1 MGNKKARANVQKA
14 KASAST
20 TPNGPASKSA
30 EDIVNRVTVDGKP
43 ESNSASPPA
52 SIPSSSAA
60 PTDAGSISPTQS
72 EPSPSPEQEDPI
84 KAAEKVKESGN
95 VAFKAGRYGVAIDH
109 YTEAIQLNPAEPAYL
124 TNRAAAYMG
133 LKRFR
138 PALED
143 CQHAATLQSSS
154 PSPKTLLRLARCQLA
169 LGSSIAASSAIK
181 DILSIEPSNTQA
193 IQLRDKVKTLEGH
206 VKNFE
211 NARAKKEWGL
221 ARLALDKCLQAIE
234 GEGGEI
240 PEEWRIWRVELELAR
255 GNWEGANMA
264 ANDALRI
271 NSNSP
276 DILVLRG
283 RVLFLSGR
291 LEQAKTHA
299 QNALRLD
306 PSCAP
311 AQKLR
316 KRVKEVERL
325 KEEGN
330 TAFKSGKLDE
340 AVEKYTGA
348 LEQIGESEEEGKGG
362 QIRATLLSNRA
373 TTLLKLSK
381 HQEAL
386 TDTDNSLL
394 LFPNSFK
401 ALRTRARIHLHLE
414 SYDASIADFKSAI
427 QQAQTE
433 GSATDNDVRAL
444 KVELKKA
451 EAALKRSKTKDYYKI
466 LGVQRDCGDSDIKKA
481 YRRES
486 LKHHPDKASCLRTF
500 SYGGDEEKFKLVVEA
515 HAVLSDPQRRARYD
529 MGEDEDGLSDG
540 AGMGGGGGF
549 NHVDLS
555 ELFAQFN
562 GGGGGGGFGGGPFG
576 GGGGY
581 GGGGGGFNS
590 FGGGGGAGAGG
601 RRGGAGFHSH
611 GFPF

>member
-1 MGNKKARANVQKA
+1 MANKKARSNVPKA
-14 KASAST
+14 KAAASATASPKGT
-20 TPNGPASKSA
+20 ASKVA
-30 EDIVNRVTVDGKP
+30 EDIVNRVTVDGKA
-43 ESNSASPPA
+43 E
-52 SIPSSSAA
+52 SSSANSPTSSSSSTV
-60 PTDAGSISPTQS
+60 PTDAESSSTSPARP
-72 EPSPSPEQEDPI
+72 EPSTSPEQEDPV
-84 KAAEKVKESGN
+84 KAAEKVKEQGN
-95 VAFKAGRYGVAIDH
+95 VAFKAGRYGSAIDS

-143 CQHAATLQSSS
+143 CQHAAALQSSS

-169 LGSSIAASSAIK
+169 LGSSIAASSTIK
-181 DILSIEPSNTQA
+181 DILSIESSNAQA
-193 IQLRDKVKTLEGH
+193 IQLREKVKTLEGH

-234 GEGGEI
+234 GEGGET

-255 GNWEGANMA
+255 GNWEAAGMA

-271 NSNSP
+271 NPNSP
-276 DILVLRG
+276 DTLVLRG
-283 RVLFLSGR
+283 RVLFLTGK
-291 LEQAKTHA
+291 LEQARTHA

-306 PSCAP
+306 PSCEP

-316 KRVKEVERL
+316 KRIKEVERL

-330 TAFKSGKLDE
+330 TAFKASKLDE
-340 AVEKYTGA
+340 AVEKYTEA
-348 LEQIGESEEEGKGG
+348 LEQIGEAEEEGKGG

-381 HQEAL
+381 HNEAL
-386 TDTDNSLL
+386 ADTDASLTL
-394 LFPNSFK
+394 SPNSFK

-414 SYDASIADFKSAI
+414 SYDASIADFKSSL

-433 GSATDNDVRAL
+433 GSATENDIRGL
-444 KVELKKA
+444 KSELKKA

-466 LGVQRDCGDSDIKKA
+466 LGVARDCGDSEIKKA

-486 LKHHPDKASCLRTF
+486 LKHHPDK
-500 SYGGDEEKFKLVVEA
+500 GGDEEKFKLVVEA

-529 MGEDEDGLSDG
+529 MGEDEDGMND
-540 AGMGGGGGF
+540 GMGGMGGAGF
-549 NHVDLS
+549 AQHMDLS

-562 GGGGGGGFGGGPFG
+562 GGGGGGPFGGPGGFGGGGPFG
-576 GGGGY
+576 GGGGGY
-581 GGGGGGFNS
+581 SS
-590 FGGGGGAGAGG
+590 FGGGAGG
-601 RRGGAGFHSH
+601 SRRGSGGTGFHSH